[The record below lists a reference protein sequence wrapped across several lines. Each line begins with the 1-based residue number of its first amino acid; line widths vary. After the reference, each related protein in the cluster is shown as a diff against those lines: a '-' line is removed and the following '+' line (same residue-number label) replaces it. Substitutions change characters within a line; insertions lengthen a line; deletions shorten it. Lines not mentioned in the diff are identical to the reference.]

1 LLKRSLQVHAGIDEL
16 AEPQIHRTHLATES
30 LETTKPQ
37 ELEEKAM
44 VNISKSKKKLGCNV
58 DVM

>member
-1 LLKRSLQVHAGIDEL
+1 VHAGIDEL
-16 AEPQIHRTHLATES
+16 AEPQIHGTHLATES

-37 ELEEKAM
+37 ELEGKAM